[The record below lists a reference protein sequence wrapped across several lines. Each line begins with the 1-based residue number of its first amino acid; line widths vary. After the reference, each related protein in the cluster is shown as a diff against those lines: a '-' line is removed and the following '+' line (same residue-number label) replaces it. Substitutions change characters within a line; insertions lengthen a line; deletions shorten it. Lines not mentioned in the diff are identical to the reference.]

1 MALPETGRTIQ
12 PAKRSG
18 PVSDLGLN
26 IVNLGGPG
34 RPAKALEAAVV
45 RDINVADLE
54 LAAVTERNS
63 QPPALKR
70 ITDRHHALARLLA
83 SGTKEGEAALILGMD
98 GSRVS
103 ILKNSP
109 AFVELLDLYRGEV
122 DREFATT
129 LDHMA
134 GLSRD
139 ALIELRERLEDTP
152 EKFSNRELLSV
163 VNDMVDRADVDGRDA
178 KLPTMIELVAYDGPL
193 PEDNPAITKEADAGE

>member
-1 MALPETGRTIQ
+1 MN
-12 PAKRSG
+12 
-18 PVSDLGLN
+18 DLGLN

-34 RPAKALEAAVV
+34 RPAKPLEATVA
-45 RDINVADLE
+45 RDLNLADLE
-54 LAAVTERNS
+54 LAAVTERHS

-83 SGTKEGEAALILGMD
+83 AGTKEGEAALILGMD
-98 GSRVS
+98 PSRVS
-103 ILKNSP
+103 ILKQSP
-109 AFVELLDLYRGEV
+109 AFIELLDLYRGEV

-193 PEDNPAITKEADAGE
+193 PEVNPAITKEADADE

>member
-1 MALPETGRTIQ
+1 M
-12 PAKRSG
+12 
-18 PVSDLGLN
+18 SDLGLN

-34 RPAKALEAAVV
+34 RPAKPLEASVV
-45 RDINVADLE
+45 RALNQADLE
-54 LAAVTERNS
+54 LAAVTERHS
-63 QPPALKR
+63 QPPAIKR

-83 SGTKEGEAALILGMD
+83 AGTGEGEAALILGYD
-98 GSRVS
+98 VSRVS

-109 AFVELLDLYRGEV
+109 AFVELLDLYRSEV

-139 ALIELRERLEDTP
+139 ALIELRERLEETP

-163 VNDMVDRADVDGRDA
+163 LTDMVDRADIDGGDA
-178 KLPTMIELVAYDGPL
+178 KLPTRIELVPF
-193 PEDNPAITKEADAGE
+193 EAAPKAEQD